1 MDIGVGSAT
10 TYDLNGKIKTIK
22 RSTGS
27 TVTYTYYA
35 GKNQLQNTDGSGN
48 DYTYD
53 VTGNTNFSSP
63 MSTFSFTYDP
73 FTQLTMVEDNGGT
86 TNDSLEYGGARQRVF
101 KKTTVS
107 AGQNIVVGGGLSPML
122 SGPTITTMLYIHG
135 GNDYPIMEKISTGED
150 KMYVYGPIG
159 LIAMRD
165 NSTWYYVHKDH
176 LGSVRVLAT
185 SSGTA
190 SSSYDYDVYGKI
202 GRSSVNVDITY
213 KFTGQEFDGE
223 TGLYNFRA
231 RLYDNTVGVFYAVD
245 PAHENFSQYGYVGG
259 NPVSFV
265 DPTGRVTASSPL
277 IADMIEE
284 GYASF
289 HTPGDPFGNQGGGGG
304 GGYDPFTNWIDPVYG
319 LPTMEDIDKQITA
332 EAQAQAQESYQAAH
346 QSYLAGIAE
355 NPSATVE
362 NYAASSAIST
372 ELGGKVGIDLRFWTI
387 PISSPVSQISDEG
400 ISFIA
405 SWESERLNVYTDIYG
420 NPTIGFGHVLLPSE
434 TYTTIDDATSRQL
447 LRQDVQVAVDAV
459 NQNIDVALNQ
469 HQFDALVSFT
479 FNVGQGSLSRS
490 TLRTELNSGNFSNVA
505 SLMMRY
511 NGDGNPGLTNRRQA
525 EIDLFTSGTYGR

>member
-1 MDIGVGSAT
+1 
-10 TYDLNGKIKTIK
+10 
-22 RSTGS
+22 
-27 TVTYTYYA
+27 
-35 GKNQLQNTDGSGN
+35 
-48 DYTYD
+48 
-53 VTGNTNFSSP
+53 

-150 KMYVYGPIG
+150 KMYVYGPTG

-165 NSTWYYVHKDH
+165 NSTWYDVHKDH

-265 DPTGRVTASSPL
+265 DPTGRVTAYSPL

-304 GGYDPFTNWIDPVYG
+304 FVDASGSSDWSSSYVDDFANAWGEGWKKALTHAIVTTGSQDVRYLLAAIVGEGSTLYSVNEMAQIAYVILNRSFDLETSIEDVVTDPGQVKGIETSIAKYVLTGEIDFSQGQAKTDLKHLGEENTYERYDDKIIAGWDAVEGVVSGDIPNLIGSDRYWGSYHDFLTSKYAPFP
-319 LPTMEDIDKQITA
+319 
-332 EAQAQAQESYQAAH
+332 EAREYQ
-346 QSYLAGIAE
+346 
-355 NPSATVE
+355 
-362 NYAASSAIST
+362 
-372 ELGGKVGIDLRFWTI
+372 
-387 PISSPVSQISDEG
+387 
-400 ISFIA
+400 
-405 SWESERLNVYTDIYG
+405 SERIITSPGGSFSFNHPDFSILKINGTVFFDDPSIILH
-420 NPTIGFGHVLLPSE
+420 NP
-434 TYTTIDDATSRQL
+434 
-447 LRQDVQVAVDAV
+447 
-459 NQNIDVALNQ
+459 
-469 HQFDALVSFT
+469 
-479 FNVGQGSLSRS
+479 
-490 TLRTELNSGNFSNVA
+490 
-505 SLMMRY
+505 
-511 NGDGNPGLTNRRQA
+511 
-525 EIDLFTSGTYGR
+525 

>member
-1 MDIGVGSAT
+1 MHKDHLGSVRVLAT
-10 TYDLNGKIKTIK
+10 
-22 RSTGS
+22 S
-27 TVTYTYYA
+27 
-35 GKNQLQNTDGSGN
+35 SGTASSSY

-150 KMYVYGPIG
+150 KMYVYGPTG

-289 HTPGDPFGNQGGGGG
+289 HTPGDPFGNAGGGSGGFNPFSDWINCYYYLPMNGGGGG
-304 GGYDPFTNWIDPVYG
+304 GDNAEDKTNANEEQSTKPG
-319 LPTMEDIDKQITA
+319 LLKMLISLVFGKYYQTGSDDY
-332 EAQAQAQESYQAAH
+332 ES
-346 QSYLAGIAE
+346 GIADIGLTYTE
-355 NPSATVE
+355 INEIGLISSIIPHFGYFVGGSFTLGDEELIDDKVSVTYEHSIIEQYSDLQFEAKADVLGQRVAYVNYDYPLSGTRPGELSNGNLFSMPQFSLACPFGPVTMNPMMGYNPVSERIELRVG
-362 NYAASSAIST
+362 ISYT
-372 ELGGKVGIDLRFWTI
+372 GVSGFGSDLGGYV
-387 PISSPVSQISDEG
+387 
-400 ISFIA
+400 
-405 SWESERLNVYTDIYG
+405 
-420 NPTIGFGHVLLPSE
+420 
-434 TYTTIDDATSRQL
+434 
-447 LRQDVQVAVDAV
+447 
-459 NQNIDVALNQ
+459 
-469 HQFDALVSFT
+469 T
-479 FNVGQGSLSRS
+479 FK
-490 TLRTELNSGNFSNVA
+490 
-505 SLMMRY
+505 
-511 NGDGNPGLTNRRQA
+511 P
-525 EIDLFTSGTYGR
+525 